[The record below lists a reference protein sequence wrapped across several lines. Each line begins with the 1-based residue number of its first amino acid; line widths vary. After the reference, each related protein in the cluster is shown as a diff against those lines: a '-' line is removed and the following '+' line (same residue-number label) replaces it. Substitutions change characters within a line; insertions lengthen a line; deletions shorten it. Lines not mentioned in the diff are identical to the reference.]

1 MTIEQIAAAERDL
14 VADTR
19 AAIANWKSTGRVID
33 AARSG
38 VLANER
44 ALVGIRA
51 EVNNG
56 MRPLLD
62 LLNAEQELLNAQ
74 VTQVTAE
81 RDAYVAGFASLAAMG
96 RAETRSLNFDRSD
109 EHTSESQTL
118 MRISYID
125 FCSEKI
131 QSTTTHLYSI

>member
-51 EVNNG
+51 EVNNW

-62 LLNAEQELLNAQ
+62 LRNAEQELLNDQ
-74 VTQVTAE
+74 VTPVTTE
-81 RDAYVAGFASLAAMG
+81 RDASFAVFALLAAMV
-96 RAETRSLNFDRSD
+96 RAVGCGLNFD
-109 EHTSESQTL
+109 H
-118 MRISYID
+118 
-125 FCSEKI
+125 F
-131 QSTTTHLYSI
+131 SILAQLFHYKN